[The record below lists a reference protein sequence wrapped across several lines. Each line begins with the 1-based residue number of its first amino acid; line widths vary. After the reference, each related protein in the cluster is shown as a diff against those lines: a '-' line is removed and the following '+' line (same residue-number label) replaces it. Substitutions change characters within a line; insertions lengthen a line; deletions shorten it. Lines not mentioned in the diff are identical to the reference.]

1 MVSGHIIHTMSVLQV
16 RLVVHDS
23 TADCRYMVLPARPA
37 WTRDWGEEELVR
49 AITRDA
55 LIGVAVPERPRE
67 TGGE

>member
-1 MVSGHIIHTMSVLQV
+1 M

-49 AITRDA
+49 IVTRDA